1 MPNKIQSSRAS
12 ASVIQLF
19 KGSFELLKS
28 GSDVHCPAPSPQA
41 QSTGK
46 VTTWGGSS
54 CLKLYHSKRA
64 FTNHAVD
71 SHGVPRSATTSGA
84 HICGRVHP
92 FTKAFCG
99 HQFKR
104 EDHLK
109 RHQNRKDCAGFE
121 TKSSHLFGCKHVFA
135 DGKICGR
142 SFKKKVVF
150 DRHLLS
156 KSHGGL
162 GARESASQKKDAE
175 KKEAEEALCEEDD
188 EAELERSLL
197 AESEEERMEVAK
209 YGDKTKFP
217 ISRIQVPKKISS
229 DVDRMAKVRLA
240 MGWNKTFLAQRKAR
254 CDRKRKLPIFNETDI
269 KQVVQTNVFKVKRN
283 VSKEV
288 QVLPEVLDEEVDDP
302 MPV

>member
-12 ASVIQLF
+12 ASVIKLF
-19 KGSFELLKS
+19 KRSSELLKS
-28 GSDVHCPAPSPQA
+28 GTDVRCPAPSPQA

-46 VTTWGGSS
+46 VTTWGGSA

-71 SHGVPRSATTSGA
+71 SHGVPRSATTSGT
-84 HICGRVHP
+84 HICERVHP
-92 FTKAFCG
+92 FTKVFCG

-109 RHQNRKDCAGFE
+109 RHQGRKDCAGFA
-121 TKSSHLFGCKHVFA
+121 TKSSHLFGCKHIFA

-142 SFKKKVVF
+142 SFKKKGVF

-156 KSHGGL
+156 KTHGGL

-175 KKEAEEALCEEDD
+175 KKEAEEDEEDD

-197 AESEEERMEVAK
+197 AECEEEKMELAI
-209 YGDKTKFP
+209 P
-217 ISRIQVPKKISS
+217 RIQVPKKISS
-229 DVDRMAKVRLA
+229 DADRRAKVRDA
-240 MGWNKTFLAQRKAR
+240 MGWNKTISAQRKAL
-254 CDRKRKLPIFNETDI
+254 CDRKRKFPIFKETNI
-269 KQVVQTNVFKVKRN
+269 NQVVRTSVFKVKRN
-283 VSKEV
+283 AFKEV

>member
-1 MPNKIQSSRAS
+1 MPNKTQSSRAP
-12 ASVIQLF
+12 ASVIKLF
-19 KGSFELLKS
+19 KRSSELLKS
-28 GSDVHCPAPSPQA
+28 GSDVRCPVPSPQA

-46 VTTWGGSS
+46 VTTWGGSA

-71 SHGVPRSATTSGA
+71 SHGVPRSATTSGT
-84 HICGRVHP
+84 HICERVHP
-92 FTKAFCG
+92 FTQVFCG

-109 RHQNRKDCAGFE
+109 RHQGRKDCAGFE
-121 TKSSHLFGCKHVFA
+121 TKSSHLFGCKHIFA

-142 SFKKKVVF
+142 SFKKKSVF

-156 KSHGGL
+156 KTHGGL
-162 GARESASQKKDAE
+162 GARESAFQKKNAE
-175 KKEAEEALCEEDD
+175 KKEAEEDEEDD

-197 AESEEERMEVAK
+197 AECEEEKMELAI
-209 YGDKTKFP
+209 P
-217 ISRIQVPKKISS
+217 RIQVPKKISP
-229 DVDRMAKVRLA
+229 DVDRRAKVRDA
-240 MGWNKTFLAQRKAR
+240 MGWNKTISAQRKAL
-254 CDRKRKLPIFNETDI
+254 CDRKRKFPIFKETNI
-269 KQVVQTNVFKVKRN
+269 NQVVRTSVFKVKRN
-283 VSKEV
+283 AFKEV

>member
-1 MPNKIQSSRAS
+1 MPNKTQSSRAS
-12 ASVIQLF
+12 ASVIKLF
-19 KGSFELLKS
+19 KRSSELLKS
-28 GSDVHCPAPSPQA
+28 GSDVRCPVPSPQA

-46 VTTWGGSS
+46 VTTWGGSA

-71 SHGVPRSATTSGA
+71 SHGVPRSATTSGT
-84 HICGRVHP
+84 HICERVHP
-92 FTKAFCG
+92 FTKVFCG

-109 RHQNRKDCAGFE
+109 RHQGRKDCAGFA
-121 TKSSHLFGCKHVFA
+121 TKSSHLFGCKHIFA

-142 SFKKKVVF
+142 SFKKKGVF

-156 KSHGGL
+156 KTHGGL

-175 KKEAEEALCEEDD
+175 KKEAEEDEEDD

-197 AESEEERMEVAK
+197 AESEEEKMEVAISRI
-209 YGDKTKFP
+209 P

-229 DVDRMAKVRLA
+229 DADRRAKVRLA

-254 CDRKRKLPIFNETDI
+254 CDRKRKFPIFKETNI
-269 KQVVQTNVFKVKRN
+269 NQVVRTNVFKVKRN

-288 QVLPEVLDEEVDDP
+288 QVLPEALDEEVDDP